1 MCFPQIVIWLE
12 HWEEFNFTRC
22 ESPVCAQEDQHNCIF
37 EYLVAAQELVCV
49 IFQRNRH
56 HRTQA
61 QETASLETRK
71 MGVVSR
77 GTLRKDQKWRFL
89 ALATF

>member
-22 ESPVCAQEDQHNCIF
+22 ESPVCAQEDQHNGIF
-37 EYLVAAQELVCV
+37 EYLIAAQELVRV

-71 MGVVSR
+71 MGVVSS